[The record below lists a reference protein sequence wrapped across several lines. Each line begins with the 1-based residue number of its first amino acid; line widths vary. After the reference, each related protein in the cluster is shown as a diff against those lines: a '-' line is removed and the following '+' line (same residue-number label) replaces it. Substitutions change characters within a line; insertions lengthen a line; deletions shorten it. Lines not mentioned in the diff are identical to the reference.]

1 MGREYEIKMKL
12 KVIFSPFVPHRKE
25 VRRIFLVYFSPKL
38 LLCVL
43 GWWGVFFWFLF
54 FALLF
59 KLI

>member
-12 KVIFSPFVPHRKE
+12 NVIFSPLVPHRKE
-25 VRRIFLVYFSPKL
+25 VRHIFLVYFSPKL
-38 LLCVL
+38 LLYVL